1 MDEHERKMFAQHDA
15 LKREERILSAV
26 FRIGAIIA
34 GLLAT
39 LAAVGG
45 WR

>member
-1 MDEHERKMFAQHDA
+1 MDKHLERMYEVHDA

-34 GLLAT
+34 VVLAT

-45 WR
+45 GC

>member
-1 MDEHERKMFAQHDA
+1 MNEHERKMYADHDA
-15 LKREERILSAV
+15 LKREERIVTAV
-26 FRIGAIIA
+26 FRVGAIIA

-45 WR
+45 WA